1 MNPLLMLLLIVLALI
16 LATNRRQVGNAKT
29 LGEMWEPARAN
40 GWGRGTACAI
50 AGLVVFALLFLGGI
64 TLPVITVATKV
75 LQGAAFV
82 ASVVREHLTDL
93 LNPPIPIARVEA
105 A

>member
-1 MNPLLMLLLIVLALI
+1 MTFLLVMLALI

-29 LGEMWEPARAN
+29 LSELWEPARAN
-40 GWGRGTACAI
+40 GWGRGTALTVV
-50 AGLVVFALLFLGGI
+50 GVVVFAFKFTGSVALVVLTVTAKAIEVLGFI
-64 TLPVITVATKV
+64 
-75 LQGAAFV
+75 

-93 LNPPIPIARVEA
+93 LNPPLPIGRVEA